1 MPDYKSMTAQEVL
14 KTVAGMPYEDWVE
27 IQCGIA
33 DLMLAKF
40 SSQEIA
46 EIQSAL
52 AESEAQFNRGE
63 GIDSE
68 TLRRQLGL

>member
-1 MPDYKSMTAQEVL
+1 MTAQEVL
-14 KTVAGMPYEDWVE
+14 KTVAEMPQEDLMM
-27 IQCGIA
+27 IQVGIA
-33 DLMLAKF
+33 DLIAQRF
-40 SSQEIA
+40 SPEEIA